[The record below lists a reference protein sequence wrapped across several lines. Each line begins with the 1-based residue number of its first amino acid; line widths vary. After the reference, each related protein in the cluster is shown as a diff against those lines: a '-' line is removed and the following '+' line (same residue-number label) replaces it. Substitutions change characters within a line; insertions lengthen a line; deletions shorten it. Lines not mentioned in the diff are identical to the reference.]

1 MYQVTYTDIIAGK
14 RMKEMNDF
22 NLEAYLSN
30 GVENIVNNAL
40 RATLTNPKESIFLAR
55 FALASKKAR
64 RQRQEAEELGEHIPP
79 FLIASVTSK
88 CNLYCKGCYARANH
102 SCHDKEAVNQL
113 NDVEWVNIFEQAREI
128 GVSFIL
134 LAGGEPLLRPELMRA
149 AGNLPEIVFPLFTNG
164 TMINEDYIKL
174 FDKHRNL
181 VPIIS
186 IEGNEETTDVRRGNG
201 VYRQVLDGMERMKS
215 NKLLYGA
222 SITVMKQNMSEVT
235 SEEFLDVL
243 AEGGCKVVIYVEY
256 VPISKE
262 TKEQAPSDEDREFL
276 EQQLIT
282 LRQVREDMLFI
293 SFPGDEKT
301 SGGCLAAGRGFF
313 HINPQG
319 GAEPCPFSPYSD
331 TNLKRVSLR
340 EALNSP
346 LFRKLRDGKVLLA
359 EHTGGCV
366 LFEQE
371 DTVQALLNTNT

>member
-1 MYQVTYTDIIAGK
+1 
-14 RMKEMNDF
+14 MNEF

-30 GVENIVNNAL
+30 GVENIVNNTL
-40 RATLTNPKESIFLAR
+40 RATMSNPKESIFMAK
-55 FALASKKAR
+55 FALASQKAR
-64 RQRQEAEELGEHIPP
+64 RLRQEAEKKGEHIPP
-79 FLIASVTSK
+79 FLIASITSK

-102 SCHDKEAVNQL
+102 SCHDKEEENQL
-113 NDVEWVNIFEQAREI
+113 SDFEWTRIFQEARAI

-134 LAGGEPLLRPELMRA
+134 LAGGEPLIRPEVIQV
-149 AGNLPEIVFPLFTNG
+149 AGEIPEIIFPVFTNG
-164 TMINEDYIKL
+164 TMLTENCIKL

-186 IEGNEETTDVRRGNG
+186 IEGNEVTTDFRRGSG
-201 VYRQVLDGMERMKS
+201 VYRQVSGGMERMQQY
-215 NKLLYGA
+215 KLLYGA
-222 SITVMKQNMSEVT
+222 SITVTKQNLREVT
-235 SEEFLDVL
+235 SEEFLSTI
-243 AEGGCKVVIYVEY
+243 AERGCKVVIYVEY
-256 VPISKE
+256 VPISDM
-262 TKEQAPSDEDREFL
+262 TKELAPEDEDRAYL
-276 EQQLIT
+276 EQQLMVI
-282 LRQVREDMLFI
+282 RQSNEDMLFI

-331 TNLKRVSLR
+331 TSLR
-340 EALNSP
+340 KVTLRDALNSP

-371 DTVQALLNTNT
+371 ETVQTLLHTKV